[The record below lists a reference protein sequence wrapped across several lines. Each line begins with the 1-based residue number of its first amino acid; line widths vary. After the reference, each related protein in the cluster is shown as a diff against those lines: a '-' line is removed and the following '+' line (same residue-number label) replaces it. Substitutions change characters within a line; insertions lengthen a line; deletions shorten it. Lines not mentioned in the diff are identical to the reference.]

1 MNNWYRPIWR
11 TLYPV
16 RAFEELEAVPK
27 SLPTVCDKEA
37 GGSIP
42 DSLGAA
48 RKVVVP

>member
-1 MNNWYRPIWR
+1 MNNWYRPICR

-42 DSLGAA
+42 DSLGTA
-48 RKVVVP
+48 RKVVAP

>member
-1 MNNWYRPIWR
+1 M
-11 TLYPV
+11 

-42 DSLGAA
+42 DSLGTA
-48 RKVVVP
+48 RKVVAP

>member
-27 SLPTVCDKEA
+27 SLSTVCDKEA

-42 DSLGAA
+42 DSLGTA
-48 RKVVVP
+48 RKVVAP